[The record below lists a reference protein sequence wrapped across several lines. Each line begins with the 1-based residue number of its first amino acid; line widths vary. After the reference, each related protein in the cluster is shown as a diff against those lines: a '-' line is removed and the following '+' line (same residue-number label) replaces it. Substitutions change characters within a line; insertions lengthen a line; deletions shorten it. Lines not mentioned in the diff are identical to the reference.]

1 MYTTALNN
9 NIKMIPIGNGLR
21 GIEWSRDRWHH
32 VTQNGQTR
40 DRDPNMSAILETGWL
55 LVLSAVLAV
64 LLLSLHLS

>member
-1 MYTTALNN
+1 MYTTTLNN
-9 NIKMIPIGNGLR
+9 NNNKMIPIGNGLR

-32 VTQNGQTR
+32 VTQNGQT
-40 DRDPNMSAILETGWL
+40 RDPNMSAILETGWL